1 MTTCLVGLAAL
12 AALAASGCVRRP
24 QTLQPPS
31 IRLGEDVCLECKMII
46 NEPQFAAAYLVQN
59 GDPRLFDDIGDMV
72 IHLQKSGDR
81 PVAVYVHDYEH
92 QHWFDASGAHFVR
105 SARIATPMGHGI
117 VALEN
122 GQSPRS
128 LPARRGARC

>member
-1 MTTCLVGLAAL
+1 
-12 AALAASGCVRRP
+12 
-24 QTLQPPS
+24 
-31 IRLGEDVCLECKMII
+31 MII

-122 GQSPRS
+122 RAVAEKLAGETGGEVLSWDQVRRPR
-128 LPARRGARC
+128 LPHQGHFDARP